1 MDDARASSPLKA
13 LYDDSLVWDAHAG
26 IFPDPGVDLAILDSW
41 RVNGVDYLSI
51 NVGFDVLDPGRTM
64 ATLASYRRQVFADA
78 ERLVLAGRV
87 ADIERARREG
97 KLAISFD
104 IEGMNALSD
113 SLDMLDL
120 YHALGVRQML
130 FAYNLNNAA
139 SSGCHDEDRGLTAFG
154 RAIVRRMN
162 DLGIIVDCSHA
173 GCRSTMDMIAE
184 SRKPVVFSHSNPASV
199 WAHGRNITD
208 EQIKA
213 CAATGGVIGMNGM
226 GIFLGPNDTRS
237 ETILR
242 HVRHVADLVGP
253 AHVGFGFDYSP
264 PIGIEVSEILKSRP
278 DYWPPGNLYDTP
290 HVGHAGPPEWLGI
303 VETLGAAGFDDG
315 EIRGMLGENFKRVAA
330 AVWRA

>member
-1 MDDARASSPLKA
+1 MRAKT

-26 IFPDPGVDLAILDSW
+26 IFPDPGVNLAILASW
-41 RVNGVDYLSI
+41 RDNGVDYLSI
-51 NVGFDVLDPGRTM
+51 NVGFDVIGPDRTM
-64 ATLASYRRQVFADA
+64 ATLASYRRQVLADPD
-78 ERLVLAGRV
+78 RLVLAGRM

-104 IEGMNALSD
+104 IEGMNALNG
-113 SLDMLDL
+113 SLDMLDV

-139 SSGCHDEDRGLTAFG
+139 SGGCHDEDGGLTDFG

-162 DLGIIVDCSHA
+162 ELGIVVDCSHA
-173 GCRSTMDMIAE
+173 GHRSTMDMIDE
-184 SRKPVVFSHSNPASV
+184 SAKPVVFSHSNPTSI
-199 WAHGRNITD
+199 WRHGRNITD

-237 ETILR
+237 ETFLR
-242 HVRHVADLVGP
+242 HIRHVADLVGP
-253 AHVGFGFDYSP
+253 EHIGFGFDYSP
-264 PIGIEVSEILKSRP
+264 PIGIEVGEILKSRP

-290 HVGHAGPPEWLGI
+290 HIAHAGPPEWPAI
-303 VETLGAAGFDDG
+303 VETLDAAGFGSG
-315 EIRGMLGENFKRVAA
+315 EIRGMLGENFKRVAS
-330 AVWRA
+330 AVWQA